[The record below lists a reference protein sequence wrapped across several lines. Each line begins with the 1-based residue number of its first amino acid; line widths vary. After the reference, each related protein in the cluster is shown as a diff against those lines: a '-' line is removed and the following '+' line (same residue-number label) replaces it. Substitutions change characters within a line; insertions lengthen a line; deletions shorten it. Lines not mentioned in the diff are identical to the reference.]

1 MAPSQELNEAQRRQN
16 TYQQNIDRNI
26 ARRKRLSAG
35 TASETEYLHSINAK
49 LGSIKGIAIW
59 FLILSILGIVIG
71 ILVAANSH

>member
-1 MAPSQELNEAQRRQN
+1 MTTNSNYYALRAADNAHRQRL
-16 TYQQNIDRNI
+16 
-26 ARRKRLSAG
+26 AAG

-49 LGSIKGIAIW
+49 LGSINAIAIW